1 MMDDAE
7 QVSATGLMDTK
18 QQPGW
23 AKRRQWSVALNR
35 RIAAETL
42 EPGSS
47 VSMVARR
54 NDLNSNQLFK
64 MAAGAVTL

>member
-7 QVSATGLMDTK
+7 QVSAAGLMDTK

-54 NDLNSNQLFK
+54 DLNSNQLFK

>member
-1 MMDDAE
+1 M
-7 QVSATGLMDTK
+7 
-18 QQPGW
+18 
-23 AKRRQWSVALNR
+23 RRQWSVALNR

-42 EPGSS
+42 VPGSS